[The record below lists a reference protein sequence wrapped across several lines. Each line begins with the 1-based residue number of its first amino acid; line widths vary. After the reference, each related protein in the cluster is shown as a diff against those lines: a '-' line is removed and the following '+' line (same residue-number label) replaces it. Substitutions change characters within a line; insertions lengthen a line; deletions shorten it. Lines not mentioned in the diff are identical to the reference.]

1 MWVCMQVCV
10 CVCEREREREHAH
23 TCMGGC
29 AHYFVS
35 GVCVCVSP
43 CASTDG
49 NFARVR
55 VFSLCFPL
63 IFKPRKLCTCA
74 CASCLSL

>member
-1 MWVCMQVCV
+1 MCGYACKCVCV
-10 CVCEREREREHAH
+10 CVREREREREHAH

-35 GVCVCVSP
+35 GVCVCVSL

-49 NFARVR
+49 NFA
-55 VFSLCFPL
+55 
-63 IFKPRKLCTCA
+63 
-74 CASCLSL
+74 

>member
-1 MWVCMQVCV
+1 MCVCMQVCV
-10 CVCEREREREHAH
+10 YVCEREREHAH

-35 GVCVCVSP
+35 GVCVCVSL

-49 NFARVR
+49 NFA
-55 VFSLCFPL
+55 
-63 IFKPRKLCTCA
+63 
-74 CASCLSL
+74 